1 MKAQNSKITGI
12 AALALAGVLS
22 FSVLPLTGCGG
33 SSSSSSSASNTTNSQ
48 SANNTSSSSSNSNN
62 AAADNS
68 NAAEETTNS
77 TDSNTSSSDIT
88 LDSVESQ
95 MTSAYMGTNEDTG
108 ETYYLAMNDDGSFG
122 MLAVLNTNGDSATS
136 ASFVGEGTVTDN
148 NYTITDY
155 VSGDQIGFDVTDN
168 GDGTYTLDLGDEYG
182 KATVAQVDVSDV
194 FNAFKTI
201 DKYTTS
207 VN

>member
-33 SSSSSSSASNTTNSQ
+33 SSSSSSSQSNTTSSQ
-48 SANNTSSSSSNSNN
+48 PANNTSNSSSSSNNT
-62 AAADNS
+62 AADNS
-68 NAAEETTNS
+68 NEAEETTNS

-88 LDSVESQ
+88 LDSVESA
-95 MTSAYMGTNEDTG
+95 MTSAYMGVNEDSG
-108 ETYYLAMNDDGSFG
+108 ETYYMAMNDDGSFG
-122 MLAVLNTNGDSATS
+122 MLAVLNTNDPSNPS
-136 ASFVGEGTVTDN
+136 NASFVGQGEVNGN

-155 VSGDQIGFDVTDN
+155 VSGDSIGFDVIDN
-168 GDGTYTLDLGDEYG
+168 GDGTYTLDLGDYG
-182 KATVAQVDVSDV
+182 QAKVAQVDVSEV
-194 FNAFKTI
+194 FDAFKTI